1 MCDNN
6 QQAIT
11 MIRGTSA
18 AFGVAVT
25 DEDGNAY
32 TLQSGETLRFGI
44 KTTPNATEYILQ
56 KDFTDTDTE
65 GNYTFTIDPADTA
78 ALDFGAYWYDIGL
91 QSGEDYWNVIPASAF
106 NIAYNITGLEAE

>member
-1 MCDNN
+1 MCDKN

-25 DEDGNAY
+25 DEGGNAY

-44 KTTPNATEYILQ
+44 KTTPTDANYIIV
-56 KDFTDTDTE
+56 KDFSTQDSE
-65 GNYTFTIDPADTA
+65 GNYVFSLDPADTEN
-78 ALDFGAYWYDIGL
+78 LSFGAYWYDIGL
-91 QSGEDYWNVIPASAF
+91 QSGGDYWNVIPASAF
-106 NIAYNITGLEAE
+106 NLAYNVTSAEV